1 MSLKL
6 KSLVLKEYEQMPTAD
21 SDFIQVAT
29 KQIQEEWKGKEG
41 YMDYTWLISLTP
53 GR

>member
-6 KSLVLKEYEQMPTAD
+6 KSLVLKEYEQMPIAD

-29 KQIQEEWKGKEG
+29 KKIKEEWKGKEG
-41 YMDYTWLISLTP
+41 YIDYIWIISLTP